1 MSHTHS
7 YAELHGPTGVTS
19 AVAAYFT
26 RSVAQSG
33 QPELLLAHSNVLRVL
48 SVAHTPDGGASLQCE
63 ATFTLHGVVE
73 SLAVLR
79 RRSGAPR
86 SQRDALLVAS
96 REAKLSV
103 VEWDAPSRG
112 LRTSSLHR
120 WEGLRD
126 GADAGATKRR
136 SETAVAAKSPRVLAD
151 PEGRAAAVLLGGTGE
166 VALLPAVRAFRVCAC
181 RRRGR
186 RGACGN
192 Q

>member
-1 MSHTHS
+1 MAHTHS
-7 YAELHGPTGVTS
+7 YAELHAPTAVTS
-19 AVAAYFT
+19 SVAAYFT

-33 QPELLLAHSNVLRVL
+33 QPELLVAQGNVLTVF
-48 SVAHTPDGGASLQCE
+48 SVARAPDGAASLHVE
-63 ATFTLHGVVE
+63 ARFTLHGIVE

-86 SQRDALLVAS
+86 SQRDALLISS

-103 VEWDAPSRG
+103 VEWDPPSRG

-126 GADAGATKRR
+126 GGEASGTSATRCT
-136 SETAVAAKSPRVLAD
+136 EVAVAAKAPRVLAD

-166 VALLPAVRAFRVCAC
+166 VALLPAVRARDSRVL
-181 RRRGR
+181 R
-186 RGACGN
+186 
-192 Q
+192 